1 MMDDPEKESYKVM
14 QTKTL
19 LHSFTVSSW
28 AGPSVGRRAHK
39 PTSNLTAQH
48 ALRLSLLPSGD
59 PPQLYFQSATL
70 TQLNSNF

>member
-1 MMDDPEKESYKVM
+1 MDVPQKEAYKAM

-19 LHSFTVSSW
+19 LHSFTPSSW
-28 AGPSVGRRAHK
+28 AGQSVGRRTHS

-48 ALRLSLLPSGD
+48 TLQLRLSPSGY

-70 TQLNSNF
+70 TQLNSNL